1 MPQNFLAC
9 DRDQELLLPPNLRD
23 WLPDDHFAWFVL
35 DAVAEMDLD
44 AFYTAYRAD
53 GHGRA
58 AHEPRMMVALLL
70 YAYARGERSSRAI
83 ERALHE
89 DIAYRVIAANAAPDH
104 ATIARFRQRHEAA
117 LADLFGAVLALC
129 AKAGIAQPTVL
140 CVDSTKLNAN
150 ASRDATR
157 SYEQLAK
164 EILEEAGQVDA
175 QEDAKFGARRGDEL
189 PPELVSGEG
198 RRAWLREAKRQLD
211 EQRAKEAKPVPRSR
225 PARVKDA
232 KRRLEEELFTEQR
245 ANESYEA
252 WRAGNRMRDGRR
264 LGRHSPPAP
273 YAPPAVP
280 TGKVNVSDPDSTLVK
295 SRQGFIQGYSAQAV
309 VNEHQVVVGAEL
321 HATGT
326 DFGQLGPM
334 VDKALDELRR
344 AGVEERPDVVLADAG
359 YWHTEQIGAQHWR
372 HDRPDSARLLEPQGQ
387 AARLGQGPLR
397 VHAQGARNRP
407 RPRSLRQ
414 TQSDDRAGLRADEVQ
429 PPDGPLPA
437 SRQVRLPL
445 GMAADR
451 GNPQPLEAPPA
462 RNRARGGLRA
472 AAQRGFRRVSSPD
485 VISYRCSSSDHAGF
499 TRQPLTATGT
509 STASQLRPTRACLAP
524 RRPAR

>member
-1 MPQNFLAC
+1 
-9 DRDQELLLPPNLRD
+9 LPPNLRD

-35 DAVAEMDLD
+35 DAVAEMDLQ

-58 AHEPRMMVALLL
+58 AHDPQMMVALLL
-70 YAYARGERSSRAI
+70 YAYARGERSSRVI

-89 DIAYRVIAANAAPDH
+89 DIAYRLIAANAKPDH

-117 LADLFGAVLALC
+117 IAELFGEVLALC
-129 AKAGIAQPTVL
+129 AKAGIAQPTML

-164 EILEEAGQVDA
+164 EILEEADAVDA
-175 QEDAKFGARRGDEL
+175 QEDERFGERRGDEL
-189 PPELVSGEG
+189 PSELTTRDG

-211 EQRAKEAKPVPRSR
+211 EQRTNEAKPVPRSR
-225 PARVKDA
+225 PARVKEA

-264 LGRHSPPAP
+264 LGRHSPPTP
-273 YAPPAVP
+273 YSPPEVP

-321 HATGT
+321 HSTGT

-344 AGVEERPDVVLADAG
+344 AGVDCLPDVVLADAG
-359 YWHTEQIGAQHWR
+359 YWHTQQMEALGAGGTTVLIP
-372 HDRPDSARLLEPQGQ
+372 PDSSNRKGKRPGWDKGLYAFMRRVLETDQGHDLYVKRKATIEPVFAQMKFNRRMGRFQRRGRSACRSEWRLI
-387 AARLGQGPLR
+387 AATHNLLK
-397 VHAQGARNRP
+397 VHRHQIA
-407 RPRSLRQ
+407 L
-414 TQSDDRAGLRADEVQ
+414 
-429 PPDGPLPA
+429 
-437 SRQVRLPL
+437 
-445 GMAADR
+445 
-451 GNPQPLEAPPA
+451 
-462 RNRARGGLRA
+462 A
-472 AAQRGFRRVSSPD
+472 AA
-485 VISYRCSSSDHAGF
+485 
-499 TRQPLTATGT
+499 
-509 STASQLRPTRACLAP
+509 
-524 RRPAR
+524 